1 MFLFPDDLQRLTAC
15 FSSSVTPPH
24 QHSFS
29 SPPFAPLPPSAPTP
43 PSVSV
48 ATHPPLRPST
58 MSLPSSS
65 PPCSAP
71 PFLHLVSPLPPST
84 PPLPPPASSLSP
96 LAPLPPTPCCP
107 CAALLPR
114 LLSSHRMEVRRLLR
128 GALASLGR
136 RLNSLER
143 RSRRT
148 QRKKKNS
155 QKQKEE
161 GASCLT
167 GESFL
172 RVTVSSLRFPAGSG
186 RSRKVSGVLIRF
198 LQVPVS
204 SSSSLRF
211 HAGSGRA
218 LGDHANSL
226 RFPAGS

>member
-1 MFLFPDDLQRLTAC
+1 
-15 FSSSVTPPH
+15 
-24 QHSFS
+24 
-29 SPPFAPLPPSAPTP
+29 
-43 PSVSV
+43 
-48 ATHPPLRPST
+48 
-58 MSLPSSS
+58 
-65 PPCSAP
+65 
-71 PFLHLVSPLPPST
+71 
-84 PPLPPPASSLSP
+84 
-96 LAPLPPTPCCP
+96 
-107 CAALLPR
+107 
-114 LLSSHRMEVRRLLR
+114 MEVRRLLR

-148 QRKKKNS
+148 GRKKKNS
-155 QKQKEE
+155 QKQKE

-172 RVTVSSLRFPAGSG
+172 KVTASSLRFPAGSG
-186 RSRKVSGVLIRF
+186 RSRKVSGGLIRF
-198 LQVPVS
+198 LQVPVI